1 MKGNVRGPKKP
12 QQLFSRRVCSAL
24 SQTTTET
31 MKKTFSDYFQRYQM
45 LWAIIAL
52 LCVVWLVSVVLK
64 FFVGGLIHLLLV
76 VAVIAFVYNL
86 IAGRGKSGG
95 PDTDH

>member
-1 MKGNVRGPKKP
+1 
-12 QQLFSRRVCSAL
+12 
-24 SQTTTET
+24 
-31 MKKTFSDYFQRYQM
+31 M

-95 PDTDH
+95 PGTDH